1 MIVYFS
7 VEDVYKNLRGRMYLD
22 IIFNVLGGLGI
33 FLYGMDSMSSGM
45 QKLAGQR
52 LKKIL
57 ALLTTNRIMAIL
69 MGMGVTMLVQ
79 SSSVSTVMT
88 IGFVNASLL
97 TLKQALGVIF
107 GANIG
112 TTITGWILVLNIG
125 KYGLPI
131 VGAGAILYMF
141 LKGDRAKT
149 KALTFM
155 GLGMIFLGLQLMSNG
170 LKPIRS
176 MPEFV
181 SMFHMFSAD
190 TYFGVIKV
198 AAIGALITAV
208 VQSSSATLGITITLA
223 VQGLIDYPTAVALVL
238 GENVGTTITA
248 ILATLNANVNA
259 KRAAYA
265 HTIINTLGVIW
276 VTAVFP
282 YYLKFLSNF
291 GSPEANITMAIAT
304 AHTMFNVTNVII
316 FTPFIGVMADLLTKI
331 VKDDGKKDE
340 RVTKIDFLMLKTP
353 SVVVGQTKTEILT
366 MGKYIEE
373 MFGALDNIYI
383 NDEFIT
389 EEKVAQMR
397 KIENDLDLFQK
408 EITDANFVILNKNIT
423 DKMKM
428 DTRNNLE
435 VCDEYETIS
444 DYLMRV
450 TNSLK
455 KLQDNSISLTDEEK
469 STLKEFNEDT
479 RELFRNVNTA
489 YALKNRDILVK
500 AITKANKI
508 TEKYRKAKQIHLQD
522 GGQENPI
529 AMLTTSYMDILNHY
543 RRVRDHIFNIIEV
556 YSI

>member
-1 MIVYFS
+1 M
-7 VEDVYKNLRGRMYLD
+7 
-22 IIFNVLGGLGI
+22 
-33 FLYGMDSMSSGM
+33 
-45 QKLAGQR
+45 
-52 LKKIL
+52 KKIL

>member
-1 MIVYFS
+1 
-7 VEDVYKNLRGRMYLD
+7 MYLD

-57 ALLTTNRIMAIL
+57 ALLTTNRVVAIL
-69 MGMGVTMLVQ
+69 MGIGVTMLVQ

-112 TTITGWILVLNIG
+112 TTVTGWILVLNIG

-131 VGAGAILYMF
+131 VGAGAILYIF

-170 LKPIRS
+170 LKPVRS

-198 AAIGALITAV
+198 AAVGALITAI

-304 AHTMFNVTNVII
+304 AHTMFNVTNVLL
-316 FTPFIGVMADLLTKI
+316 FTPFIGVMADLLNKI

-373 MFGALDNIYI
+373 MFSTLDNIYA
-383 NDEFIT
+383 NNEFIT
-389 EEKVAQMR
+389 PERVAQMR
-397 KIENDLDLFQK
+397 KIEDDLDLFQK

-455 KLQDNSISLTDEEK
+455 KLQDNSISLTEDEK
-469 STLKEFNEDT
+469 TTLKEFNEET

-489 YALKNRDILVK
+489 YALKNKEILMK
-500 AITKANKI
+500 AVIKANKI
-508 TEKYRKAKQIHLQD
+508 TEKYREAKHIHLKD

-556 YSI
+556 YNI